1 MAKEKTTRRNDEHQT
16 SRTLWYLYCLFL
28 ALSLIILCRVVYLQ
42 LFWDPAKETDKLS
55 YFQPTRYKHK
65 IEPERGAIIDCNGKL
80 LAYSTPMYNIH
91 MDCQVLKKELAA
103 GKVEIGKKD
112 SISEGDWRKL
122 AKEMCA
128 RIPGIVPNGKSAD
141 EYYNDIIVNR
151 DSETRKGRR
160 NVLLIKGI
168 DHSTL
173 LKLQELPLFN
183 LGQFRSGIIVRKE
196 ETRQYPYGEL
206 ARRVIGDVKV
216 DPENPDA
223 NRYVGIEGQYD
234 HILHG
239 TEGVEWMKRTDKG
252 MIHDIDSVSVP
263 VVHGKDIKTT
273 IDIDIQDIA
282 DRALRKQ
289 IQDNPEVLG
298 GAIVVMDVETGAVKA
313 MVNLSRSSRNV
324 MGEYFNSAIGRPAEP
339 GSIFKAVSLLTL
351 LEDGHVELETRIPT
365 NHGRMKEYPKMTPDD
380 YIVKHEYR
388 TKSNEISVVD
398 GFKISSNYVFRR
410 LVKDYYGKNEK
421 EFIDRLYE
429 YKLAPDAYT
438 FDLTEKGATKP
449 FIPDPEGKTWSGTDL
464 VSTAI
469 GYLVM
474 QTPINIAMF
483 YNAIANDGK
492 MMKPYL
498 IDAIEENGRV
508 SQKFKPEVLN
518 GSICS
523 KATAD
528 TITRALKMV
537 TEEGTAKKLKNAKC
551 EVAGKTGTA
560 RIVLNKEERIGS
572 TDPYR
577 SADGK
582 KKHQGTFVGFFP
594 ADNPKYTA
602 IVTIW
607 SGLTAANFYGGAYP
621 AEAMKEIVDAVWAL
635 EEGWGE
641 TYEASGT
648 VPEMQARYIETE
660 KSGKMPVPDL
670 KGMGLKDAI
679 YAIENNG
686 YRCVY
691 EGVGHVVSQS
701 PAAGSNPGK
710 GQTVRIVLK

>member
-1 MAKEKTTRRNDEHQT
+1 MAKEKTVNRHDEHQT

-28 ALSLIILCRVVYLQ
+28 VLSLVILGKIIYLQ
-42 LFWDPAKETDKLS
+42 LFWDPSEETDKLWL
-55 YFQPTRYKHK
+55 FQPTKSEHK

-80 LAYSTPMYNIH
+80 LAYSIPMYNIH
-91 MDCQVLKKELAA
+91 MDCQALKKELAA
-103 GKVEIGKKD
+103 GKVEIGRRD
-112 SISEGDWRKL
+112 SISESDWRRL
-122 AKEMCA
+122 AKEMCSKLPEIIQDG
-128 RIPGIVPNGKSAD
+128 RSAD
-141 EYYNDIIVNR
+141 DFYKEIISNR
-151 DSETRKGRR
+151 DSDTKKGRR
-160 NVLLIKGI
+160 NVLLIKDI

-173 LKLQELPLFN
+173 LKIKELPLVN
-183 LGQFRSGIIVRKE
+183 LGQFKSGLIIREK

-216 DPENPDA
+216 DKENPEA

-234 HILHG
+234 HILRG
-239 TEGVEWMKRTDKG
+239 TTGVEWMKRTDKG
-252 MIHDIDSVSVP
+252 MIRNIDSISVAAQD
-263 VVHGKDIKTT
+263 GKDIMTT

-282 DRALRKQ
+282 DKALRKQ

-298 GAIVVMDVETGAVKA
+298 GAIVVMDVETGAIKA
-313 MVNLSRSSRNV
+313 MVNLSRSSKDV

-351 LEDGHVELETRIPT
+351 LEDGHIGLDTEIPT

-380 YIVKHEYR
+380 YIVKYEYR
-388 TKSNEISVVD
+388 TKSDRISVAE

-410 LVKDYYGKNEK
+410 LVKDYYGDREK

-449 FIPDPEGKTWSGTDL
+449 YIPDPQGKTWSGTDL

-474 QTPINIAMF
+474 QTPLNIAMF

-492 MMKPYL
+492 MMKPY
-498 IDAIEENGRV
+498 IIEAIASDGRV
-508 SQKFKPEVLN
+508 EKRFKPEVLN

-537 TEEGTAKKLKNAKC
+537 TEDGTAKRLRNAKC

-560 RIVLNKEERIGS
+560 RIVLNKEERVGS
-572 TDPYR
+572 SDPYK
-577 SADGK
+577 SVDGK

-607 SGLTAANFYGGAYP
+607 SGLTSANFYGGTYP
-621 AEAMKEIVDAVWAL
+621 AAAMKDIVDAVWAL
-635 EEGWGE
+635 EDEWGE
-641 TYEASGT
+641 VYESTGNI
-648 VPEMQARYIETE
+648 PEMQVRYIETE
-660 KSGKMPVPDL
+660 KGGKMPVPDL
-670 KGMGLKDAI
+670 KGLGLKDAL

-686 YRCVY
+686 YRCIY
-691 EGVGHVVSQS
+691 EGVGHVVSQT
-701 PAAGSNPGK
+701 PAAGTSLGK
-710 GQTVRIVLK
+710 GQTVRITLK

>member
-1 MAKEKTTRRNDEHQT
+1 MAQEQTTRRNDEHQT

-28 ALSLIILCRVVYLQ
+28 ALSLVILGRIFYLQ
-42 LFWDPAKETDKLS
+42 LFWDPAEETDKLS
-55 YFQPTRYKHK
+55 YFQPKKYKHE
-65 IEPERGAIIDCNGKL
+65 IEPERGAIIDCNGNL
-80 LAYSTPMYNIH
+80 LAYSTPMYNVH
-91 MDCQVLKKELAA
+91 MDCHILKKELSA

-112 SISEGDWRKL
+112 SISESDWRRL
-122 AKEMCA
+122 AKEMCNRLPA
-128 RIPGIVPNGKSAD
+128 IIKDGKKSAD
-141 EYYNDIIVNR
+141 YYNEIISNR
-151 DSETRKGRR
+151 DSETKKGRR
-160 NVLLIKGI
+160 NMLLVKGI

-196 ETRQYPYGEL
+196 ETRQYPYGDL

-216 DPENPDA
+216 DPKNPEA
-223 NRYVGIEGQYD
+223 NRFVGIEGQYD
-234 HILHG
+234 YILHG
-239 TEGVEWMKRTDKG
+239 TTGVEWMKRTDKG
-252 MIHDIDSVSVP
+252 MIRNVDSATVAVQ
-263 VVHGKDIKTT
+263 HGKDIKTT
-273 IDIDIQDIA
+273 LDINIQDIA

-298 GAIVVMDVETGAVKA
+298 GAIVVMEVKTGAVKA
-313 MVNLSRSSRNV
+313 MVNLSRSSKDV

-351 LEDGHVELETRIPT
+351 LEDGHVELETQIPT

-380 YIVKHEYR
+380 YIVKYEYR
-388 TKSNEISVVD
+388 TKSDKISVIE

-410 LVKDYYGKNEK
+410 LVKDYYGGKEK

-429 YKLAPDAYT
+429 YKLAPDAYA

-449 FIPDPEGKTWSGTDL
+449 FLPDPESKTWSGTDL

-474 QTPINIAMF
+474 QTPLNIAMF
-483 YNAIANDGK
+483 YNAIANGGK

-498 IDAIEENGRV
+498 IEAIEDKGKVERR
-508 SQKFKPEVLN
+508 FKPEVLN

-528 TITRALKMV
+528 SITRALKMV
-537 TEEGTAKKLKNAKC
+537 TEEGTAKRLKTAKC
-551 EVAGKTGTA
+551 DVAGKTGTA
-560 RIVLNKEERIGS
+560 RIVLNKEERVGS
-572 TDPYR
+572 SDPYI
-577 SADGK
+577 SADGR

-594 ADNPKYTA
+594 ADEPEYTA

-607 SGLTAANFYGGAYP
+607 SGLTSANFYGGTYP
-621 AEAMKEIVDAVWAL
+621 AAAMKDIVDAVWAL
-635 EEGWGE
+635 EKEWGE
-641 TYEASGT
+641 CHEDSSQIPA
-648 VPEMQARYIETE
+648 MDARYIET
-660 KSGKMPVPDL
+660 GKGNGMPVPDL
-670 KGMGLKDAI
+670 KGLGLKDAL

-686 YRCVY
+686 YRCSY
-691 EGVGHVVSQS
+691 EGVGHVVSQN
-701 PAAGSNPGK
+701 PAAGTKAAK
-710 GQTVRIVLK
+710 GQTIRIVLK